1 MNTSV
6 FYIEGLSSV
15 YYNLEL
21 AIREAK
27 NRARCTIIN
36 SINCMKDCEYDN
48 RVTDKN
54 IKDCVLRYRVTA
66 GTGGSIKVKA
76 TASIPYVS
84 HHSTEEI
91 KNVTFSK
98 TYTICTLSIEK
109 REAIGIT
116 FDRPFLKSE

>member
-6 FYIEGLSSV
+6 FYIKGLSSV

-27 NRARCTIIN
+27 NRARSTIIN
-36 SINCMKDCEYDN
+36 SIDYVKNCEYDN

-54 IKDCVLRYRVTA
+54 IEDCVLRYRVTV
-66 GTGGSIKVKA
+66 GTGGNIKVKA

-84 HHSTEEI
+84 NYSTKEI
-91 KNVTFSK
+91 KNITFSK

-109 REAIGIT
+109 REKGTT
-116 FDRPFLKSE
+116 FELPFSEK